1 VSAQFW
7 SPEAGDL
14 PDLPDLAELSV
25 IARGGYTVVYRAV
38 QVSTSREV
46 ALRIDKRPFAQNEQ
60 RSRFEQEV
68 RAAGRLSGHPNVV
81 DLYFAGVTDDGRPY
95 VVMELCEGSYADR
108 LDAEGS
114 IGDAEVRDIGV
125 QLADALAGAHERGV
139 LHRDIKPANILIRP
153 DGKPVL
159 ADFGLAVVTD
169 SVLDTN
175 VHATI
180 GHLTPAYAP
189 LETLQM
195 KPASQFS
202 DVYSL
207 AATLYALL
215 AGHPPRFTGEVG
227 DLREVMELFGRPIPD
242 VAGASALLVGMLRAA
257 MTSNPDGRPTAD
269 QFREMLDSVPLAKP
283 TATVPPT
290 RRPSPSPSPRPNT
303 PRSRPRPVPAAA
315 STAPP
320 MPPSAPPLP
329 PPPPMAPP
337 AMQPAAGPPIQTAP
351 PPPPP
356 VPTAPPRP
364 PSRPPAEADAYRS
377 GEHAFAPP
385 GQDPY
390 RTGEHGFAPPVQEP
404 DPYRSGEHNFTAPPG
419 QEPPPMWP
427 PHDNGPKY
435 PGPPPAPFG
444 PDDLTDTG
452 SRRYP
457 EAPPAPER
465 SRLRI
470 PGTELVRSRLDRRRD
485 SGEEGGGTRTKFFV
499 VSGAVILVVLI
510 LITWGIVSLFSGG
523 DEDGTGD
530 DTTGS
535 SAPVCGFEAEGV
547 GCLTEPKCFNDFNI
561 ESGVAS
567 AKDIECAS
575 EHEWEAFAE
584 GTLPDSVATANHPDV
599 SAAQVV
605 QDTCMSKEVLKQLVG
620 VSELET
626 WMTEVLPPKA
636 ADFDGGEKTFYCIAR
651 QQDQVRTGSAFVK

>member
-1 VSAQFW
+1 MSAQFW

-38 QVSTSREV
+38 QVSTGREV

-114 IGDAEVRDIGV
+114 ISDAEVRDIGV
-125 QLADALAGAHERGV
+125 QLADALSGAHERGV

-169 SVLDTN
+169 SVLDTG

-215 AGHPPRFTGEVG
+215 AGHPPRFTGEIS

-283 TATVPPT
+283 VTVPPT
-290 RRPSPSPSPRPNT
+290 RRPPVPAPVPPQPAPSA

-315 STAPP
+315 NAAPP

-329 PPPPMAPP
+329 SPPMQAPPPPPMSRPP
-337 AMQPAAGPPIQTAP
+337 MPQPAQAGPPPFQAP

-385 GQDPY
+385 G
-390 RTGEHGFAPPVQEP
+390 TA
-404 DPYRSGEHNFTAPPG
+404 DPYRSGEHNFGPPPG
-419 QEPPPMWP
+419 EQQAPPPMWP
-427 PHDNGPKY
+427 PHDNAPKY
-435 PGPPPAPFG
+435 PGPPPPPYG

-457 EAPPAPER
+457 EAPPPPER

-470 PGTELVRSRLDRRRD
+470 PGTELVRSRLDRRRED
-485 SGEEGGGTRTKFFV
+485 GDDGGSRTKFFV
-499 VSGAVILVVLI
+499 ISGAVILVVLI

-523 DEDGTGD
+523 EPESDGEPTGAS
-530 DTTGS
+530 G
-535 SAPVCGFEAEGV
+535 PVCGFEAEGV
-547 GCLTEPKCFNDFNI
+547 GCMTAPKCFNDFNI
-561 ESGVAS
+561 DSGVAS
-567 AKDIECAS
+567 AKEAECTS
-575 EHEWEAFAE
+575 EHEWEAFAT
-584 GTLPDSVATANHPDV
+584 GALPDSVTSANHPDV
-599 SAAQVV
+599 AAAEVV
-605 QDTCMSKEVLKQLVG
+605 QNACMSKEVLKQLVG
-620 VSELET
+620 VNELET
-626 WMTEVLPPKA
+626 WITEVLPPVA
-636 ADFDGGEKTFYCIAR
+636 ADFDSGERTFYCIAR